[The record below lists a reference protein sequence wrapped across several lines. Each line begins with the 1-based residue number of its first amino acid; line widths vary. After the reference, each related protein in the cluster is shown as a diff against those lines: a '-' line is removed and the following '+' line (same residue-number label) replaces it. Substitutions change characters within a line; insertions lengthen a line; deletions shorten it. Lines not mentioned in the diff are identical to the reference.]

1 MDGLG
6 SPVTLLRVLGD
17 LGRPWADPVASVLAL
32 IAFMAETL
40 VAYGLV
46 VLVLHSLC
54 MLPGFL
60 GRLGGRLMSLVT
72 PVVVRRLLDLL
83 VGGAL
88 LAQLT
93 VAATPGAP
101 PGHRW
106 SGTSLAS
113 TASLS
118 SSGSTG
124 PATVGGLTSTSR
136 GSGRLHRPMDA
147 PGPVR
152 ARPTPR
158 RSAAPLPPWL
168 GGGPSNAAASGH
180 GDEARTPSAPGHGL
194 RAGDTAAP
202 RHGEQ
207 AGATPAP
214 GGSDEAGDVAAPR
227 HGDRADDAAASG
239 YTVGVGD
246 TLWDIAAALLSP
258 AGRSAGN
265 IDRYWRQIYRA
276 NRSVIGADPDLIHP
290 GARLHVPPFRRVR

>member
-1 MDGLG
+1 MERLHGGGSRRDDRRRSVRVPAAAAGLVLVERALMDGLG

-17 LGRPWADPVASVLAL
+17 LGRPWADPVAAVLAL
-32 IAFMAETL
+32 IAFTAETL

-46 VLVLHSLC
+46 VLLVHSLC

-93 VAATPGAP
+93 VAATPDAP

-118 SSGSTG
+118 SSGSAG

-136 GSGRLHRPMDA
+136 GSGRLHWPVDA
-147 PGPVR
+147 LGPVR

-180 GDEARTPSAPGHGL
+180 GN
-194 RAGDTAAP
+194 
-202 RHGEQ
+202 
-207 AGATPAP
+207 
-214 GGSDEAGDVAAPR
+214 EAGDMAAPR
-227 HGDRADDAAASG
+227 HGDWADDAAASG
-239 YTVGVGD
+239 YSVEVGD
-246 TLWDIAAALLSP
+246 TLWDIAAAHLSP

-290 GARLHVPPFRRVR
+290 GARLHVPPFRLARR